1 MKSLL
6 NWCTTTYRGLII
18 SNKKSRILNYYESG
32 KFDKIP
38 KLFKKELD
46 YKEITYD
53 DFPFL
58 YYLIST

>member
-1 MKSLL
+1 M
-6 NWCTTTYRGLII
+6 TTYRGLVV
-18 SNKKSRILNYYESG
+18 SNKKSRIISYYESG
-32 KFDKIP
+32 KYDKIP

-58 YYLIST
+58 YYLISI